1 MKKKY
6 SNQMATKDL
15 LQQNLSA
22 REGNLEDIWN
32 LEETQLQVY
41 RQGKRHAC
49 TNRWKKMLAEFLL
62 QEYYLLQGK

>member
-1 MKKKY
+1 
-6 SNQMATKDL
+6 MATKDL

-41 RQGKRHAC
+41 RQGKRHAR
-49 TNRWKKMLAEFLL
+49 TNRCEKMLAEFLL

>member
-22 REGNLEDIWN
+22 REGNLE
-32 LEETQLQVY
+32 ETQLQVY
-41 RQGKRHAC
+41 RQGKRHPR

>member
-41 RQGKRHAC
+41 RQGKRHAR
-49 TNRWKKMLAEFLL
+49 TKNGKKMLAEFLL